1 MNRTLTPLLRARA
14 VLLLTRAHL
23 LEFFRE
29 PGILFWA
36 FGFPLL
42 LSWALGLAFLTPH
55 RVRVTLLVSEAD
67 SAAIRAAL
75 PDTGAI
81 SLRAVDALDAVR
93 ALRRGEAAGMVTEE
107 AGSPVLHLDTTTQE
121 GNLARL
127 LADRA
132 HVGKVESDLRVEA
145 PRAFAGSYA
154 DFLFPGM
161 LALGL
166 MNGCVWGI
174 GFALMDLR
182 LRKLLRLFA
191 ATPLS
196 RFDILLSVVLARGA
210 TLPLENALL
219 WGFGVLVFGVAMH
232 GSALLFVAVA
242 ASAAASFAGLGI
254 LGASRV
260 EQCLPPL
267 VEAIRRQGRQVLWCC
282 DPMHGNTETTR
293 SGIKT
298 RHFDKILGEL
308 EQSYRIL
315 KTCGAHLGGVH
326 FELTGDNVTECIGGA
341 SGVTEADLSRDYRT
355 TLDPRLNY
363 EQAMEMALRLARLMS
378 QNGG

>member
-1 MNRTLTPLLRARA
+1 MNRTLTPRLRARA

-55 RVRVTLLVSEAD
+55 RVRATLLVSKAD
-67 SAAIRAAL
+67 SAAVRNAL
-75 PDTGAI
+75 PDTGSI
-81 SLRAVDALDAVR
+81 SLRAMDVPDAVR

-107 AGSPVLHLDTTTQE
+107 AGSPVLHLDTTSQE

-132 HVGKVESDLRVEA
+132 HGGNAKPDLRVEA
-145 PRAFAGSYA
+145 PQAFAGSYA

-196 RFDILLSVVLARGA
+196 RVDILLSVVLARGA
-210 TLPLENALL
+210 TLPLENAML

-242 ASAAASFAGLGI
+242 ASAAAAFAGLGI

-260 EQCLPPL
+260 QQTQAAYGIINALTIPMTIVSGIFFSWTRFPVWLHPIVGALPL
-267 VEAIRRQGRQVLWCC
+267 TLAADALRSVSSEGAGWLQVL
-282 DPMHGNTETTR
+282 P
-293 SGIKT
+293 
-298 RHFDKILGEL
+298 KITGLWAWGLGCAAL
-308 EQSYRIL
+308 GL
-315 KTCGAHLGGVH
+315 KL
-326 FELTGDNVTECIGGA
+326 F
-341 SGVTEADLSRDYRT
+341 RWR
-355 TLDPRLNY
+355 
-363 EQAMEMALRLARLMS
+363 
-378 QNGG
+378 

>member
-1 MNRTLTPLLRARA
+1 MNRTLTPLLRTRA

-55 RVRVTLLVSEAD
+55 RVRVTLLVSRTD
-67 SAAIRAAL
+67 SAVVRAGL
-75 PDTGAI
+75 PDTGSIA
-81 SLRAVDALDAVR
+81 LRTMDPSDAVR
-93 ALRRGEAAGMVTEE
+93 ALRRGEAAGMATEE
-107 AGSPVLHLDTTTQE
+107 SGSPVLHLDTTTQE

-132 HVGKVESDLRVEA
+132 HAGRSEKDLRVEA
-145 PRAFAGSYA
+145 PRALAGSYA

-161 LALGL
+161 LALGI

-196 RFDILLSVVLARGA
+196 RVDILLSVVLARGA

-219 WGFGVLVFGVAMH
+219 WGFGVVVFGVAMH
-232 GSALLFVAVA
+232 GSTLLFVSVA
-242 ASAAASFAGLGI
+242 ASAAVAFAGLGV

-260 EQCLPPL
+260 EQSQAAYGIINALTIPMTIVSGIFFSWTRFPVWLHPVVGALPL
-267 VEAIRRQGRQVLWCC
+267 TLAADALRSVSSEGAGWVQVLPKVAGLWAWGLGCA
-282 DPMHGNTETTR
+282 
-293 SGIKT
+293 GIGL
-298 RHFDKILGEL
+298 KIF
-308 EQSYRIL
+308 RW
-315 KTCGAHLGGVH
+315 
-326 FELTGDNVTECIGGA
+326 
-341 SGVTEADLSRDYRT
+341 R
-355 TLDPRLNY
+355 
-363 EQAMEMALRLARLMS
+363 
-378 QNGG
+378 

>member
-1 MNRTLTPLLRARA
+1 MNRTLTPALRARA
-14 VLLLTRAHL
+14 ILLLTRAHL

-55 RVRVTLLVSEAD
+55 RVRVTLLVSSAD
-67 SAAIRAAL
+67 SAAVRAAL
-75 PDTGAI
+75 PDTGSI
-81 SLRAVDALDAVR
+81 SLRAMDAADAVR
-93 ALRRGEAAGMVTEE
+93 ALRRGEAAGMVAEE
-107 AGSPVLHLDTTTQE
+107 AGSPVLRLDTTTQE

-132 HVGKVESDLRVEA
+132 HGGKAKPDLRVDA
-145 PRAFAGSYA
+145 PQALAGSYA

-196 RFDILLSVVLARGA
+196 RVDILLSVALARGA

-242 ASAAASFAGLGI
+242 ASAAAAFAGLGI

-260 EQCLPPL
+260 QQTQAAYGIINALTIPMTIVSGIFFSWTRFPVWLHPIVGALPL
-267 VEAIRRQGRQVLWCC
+267 TLAADALRSVSSEGAGWLQVLPKIIGLWAW
-282 DPMHGNTETTR
+282 
-293 SGIKT
+293 GIGCST
-298 RHFDKILGEL
+298 LG
-308 EQSYRIL
+308 L
-315 KTCGAHLGGVH
+315 KL
-326 FELTGDNVTECIGGA
+326 F
-341 SGVTEADLSRDYRT
+341 RWR
-355 TLDPRLNY
+355 
-363 EQAMEMALRLARLMS
+363 
-378 QNGG
+378 